1 MCRYP
6 GSAEEDI
13 AVVRNVSRL
22 HVKVSQL
29 DTHVEHIASMSVMCP
44 EFLCEVIMG
53 VLLDVEGT
61 RKDAGSNTTAIESRF
76 QTKAMQ
82 AIQRAVGTDELL
94 IFLGRICRDLSE
106 EYVAAAAAS
115 ANATDDAGCKN
126 KIALKCLSLG
136 LSTIGRACDQSIHP
150 IPFLRGLF
158 YNSNRRAQI
167 QGSSLI
173 ATMGF
178 LIADMVRRV
187 IMAHAEAEVLHASS
201 KVSSS
206 SMKVTEKHS
215 TSSHHFHHQQQQQ
228 QPQQQQHR
236 ETTIFVPP
244 KFISSLLPV
253 IDCCSL
259 WCSGD
264 LRRLGASAK
273 DCLAILQSMLFLSP
287 SAEYKGGGGAIGDA
301 VVVQHATKP
310 TQGMNNSIYQHPS
323 ESKPHLN
330 SLSLFLSFIRF
341 LIRFHIH
348 GNGESCPTC
357 R

>member
-1 MCRYP
+1 MCRHP

-13 AVVRNVSRL
+13 AVVRSVSCL

-29 DTHVEHIASMSVMCP
+29 DTHVEHIASMSIMCP
-44 EFLCEVIMG
+44 EFLREVIMG
-53 VLLDVEGT
+53 VLLGVEGT
-61 RKDAGSNTTAIESRF
+61 RKDAGNDTTAVESRF
-76 QTKAMQ
+76 QTKAIQ

-106 EYVAAAAAS
+106 EYVVAAAAS
-115 ANATDDAGCKN
+115 ANATDDVGCQN
-126 KIALKCLSLG
+126 NIALKCLSLG
-136 LSTIGRACDQSIHP
+136 LSTIRQAGDQSIHP
-150 IPFLRGLF
+150 IPLLRGLF

-167 QGSSLI
+167 QGSLSV

-178 LIADMVRRV
+178 LIAGMVRRV
-187 IMAHAEAEVLHASS
+187 IMAHAEAEVLHVSS

-215 TSSHHFHHQQQQQ
+215 SSSSHHFHHQQQQQ
-228 QPQQQQHR
+228 QSQQQQHR
-236 ETTIFVPP
+236 ETTISVPP

-264 LRRLGASAK
+264 LRRLGASAN
-273 DCLAILQSMLFLSP
+273 DCLAILQYMLFLLP
-287 SAEYKGGGGAIGDA
+287 SAEYKGGGGAIGD
-301 VVVQHATKP
+301 VVQHAINP
-310 TQGMNNSIYQHPS
+310 TQGMNDSTYQHSS
-323 ESKPHLN
+323 ESKLHPN
-330 SLSLFLSFIRF
+330 SLSLFLSF
-341 LIRFHIH
+341 IRFHIH